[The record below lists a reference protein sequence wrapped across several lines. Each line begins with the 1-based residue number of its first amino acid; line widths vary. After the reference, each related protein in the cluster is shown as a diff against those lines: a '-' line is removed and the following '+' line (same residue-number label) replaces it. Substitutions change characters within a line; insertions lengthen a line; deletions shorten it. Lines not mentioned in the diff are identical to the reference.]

1 MSPRVLFEQE
11 LELLKSKVAEMG
23 EQAEDSYDRLV
34 SAVRENDRQAMTR
47 LLDNDRQMLDM
58 QRVIE
63 TMCLRLLTKQ
73 QPVARDLRLVSAALK
88 VVTDIERVGDHVTD
102 IAELYLRMEELPG
115 VSEYEKMLESMMEE
129 AKSMLHEAVAA
140 FVEGS
145 VDGAEAVIDHDD
157 VVDDMFNRIKEKLMS
172 AIRTQALDADRVV
185 DYLMVAKYLE
195 KIGDHAV
202 NIGEWAIFRKTGDMQ
217 GVQVY

>member
-11 LELLKSKVAEMG
+11 LEVLKSKVMEMG
-23 EQAEDSYDRLV
+23 EQAEISYDRLV
-34 SAVRENDRQAMTR
+34 YAVKENDRETMTR
-47 LLDNDRQMLDM
+47 LLDNDRRMIDM

-102 IAELYLRMEELPG
+102 IAELYLRMENISGE
-115 VSEYEKMLESMMEE
+115 SEYEKMLGIMMEE

-140 FVEGS
+140 FVDDS
-145 VDGAEAVIDHDD
+145 VEEAEAVINHDD
-157 VVDDMFNRIKEKLMS
+157 VVDDMFNQITEKLME
-172 AIRTQALDADRVV
+172 AIRTQALDADKVV